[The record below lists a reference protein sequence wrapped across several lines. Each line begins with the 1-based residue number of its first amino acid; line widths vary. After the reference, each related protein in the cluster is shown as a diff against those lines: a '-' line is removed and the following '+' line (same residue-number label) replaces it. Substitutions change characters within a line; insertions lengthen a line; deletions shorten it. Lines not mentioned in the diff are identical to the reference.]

1 MRSEAADA
9 LRCRNAQTCV
19 LLVLRHG
26 QFMQASGAAQ
36 ECNTVQYGTAHVQ
49 NSTVPV
55 LGGSDL
61 RCAALQ
67 TPCYDLWMLQ
77 VWQVRASYDAK
88 PYRKTMMQ
96 LWCELGG
103 GGGVSGERGVDVCH
117 RGGQGIKIIRT
128 YVHCTTQQWS
138 IACKVMRQA
147 VTTF

>member
-1 MRSEAADA
+1 MHSVVAMHRLVCFSSCGMAS
-9 LRCRNAQTCV
+9 LCK
-19 LLVLRHG
+19 LLVLHTNATHVR
-26 QFMQASGAAQ
+26 
-36 ECNTVQYGTAHVQ
+36 YGTAHVQ

-67 TPCYDLWMLQ
+67 TPCHDLWMLQ

-103 GGGVSGERGVDVCH
+103 GGGGVSGGRGVDVSP
-117 RGGQGIKIIRT
+117 RGTRDKDHT
-128 YVHCTTQQWS
+128 YICTLHHS
-138 IACKVMRQA
+138 AMEYSM
-147 VTTF
+147 

>member
-1 MRSEAADA
+1 MHSDVAMHRLACFLSCGMASS
-9 LRCRNAQTCV
+9 CK
-19 LLVLRHG
+19 LLVLHTN
-26 QFMQASGAAQ
+26 A
-36 ECNTVQYGTAHVQ
+36 TQYGTAHVQ

-67 TPCYDLWMLQ
+67 TPCHDLWMLQ

-103 GGGVSGERGVDVCH
+103 GGRVRGKGCRCVSPRGT
-117 RGGQGIKIIRT
+117 RGKDHT
-128 YVHCTTQQWS
+128 YICTLHHS
-138 IACKVMRQA
+138 AMEYSM
-147 VTTF
+147 